1 MARVFGYEAHEYRHR
16 ARKHKIEKGA
26 VVDLDDDLALR
37 LTTAHPDKLM
47 LLGDDEQP
55 PNIGQ
60 EYATT
65 MKVTPDMDRRMIPG
79 RLSRQK
85 QELLRKAKREGR
97 YKAALTIT
105 R

>member
-1 MARVFGYEAHEYRHR
+1 MKRVFAYEQHTYQHR
-16 ARKHKIEKGA
+16 FRKRTIEKGA
-26 VVDLDDDLALR
+26 VVELADGLADR
-37 LTTAHPDKLM
+37 LTTQHPDKLM
-47 LLGDDEQP
+47 LLDADEAA
-55 PNIGQ
+55 PNTDQ

-79 RLSRQK
+79 RISLQK